1 MVSKLVE
8 KSPLGSDFLLSL
20 SVLHPQFSSSRP
32 RSTFPDRW
40 KIVLTHILKL
50 NILPTKCCDEAMS
63 EFKLFLNGNFTKFKE
78 KLMEFPKDERLDELY
93 FDTLGVSGFKKLA
106 SVVALV
112 LTLSH
117 GQASVKRDFS
127 QNNNLIQ
134 VNMPPDTII
143 SKRINKDHMLAN
155 NLKPYTITVDS
166 SVMKTFRSARM
177 KYEEYLKS
185 EKEKKSVSE
194 KEPRPSRYH
203 PILKTCVASVAH
215 LKEPIRCWTDFIQC
229 IKSAG
234 EKDDM
239 SLVKKGN
246 TLKRKG
252 EETKSKLDILL
263 NEVKN
268 LKEKRRK
275 LLYQQN
281 LTI

>member
-8 KSPLGSDFLLSL
+8 KSPLGSDFLLSF

-40 KIVLTHILKL
+40 KIVLIHILKL

-63 EFKLFLNGNFTKFKE
+63 EFKLFLNGNVTKFKE

-93 FDTLGVSGFKKLA
+93 FDTLGVSEFKKLA
-106 SVVALV
+106 SIVALV

-117 GQASVKRDFS
+117 GQAWVNFS

-185 EKEKKSVSE
+185 EKEKKSVSK
-194 KEPRPSRYH
+194 KEPRTSRYH

-215 LKEPIRCWTDFIQC
+215 LKEPLRCWTEILSSVLKVQ
-229 IKSAG
+229 
-234 EKDDM
+234 
-239 SLVKKGN
+239 KKRM
-246 TLKRKG
+246 TWAWLRK
-252 EETKSKLDILL
+252 ETH
-263 NEVKN
+263 
-268 LKEKRRK
+268 
-275 LLYQQN
+275 
-281 LTI
+281 